1 MVAQALTH
9 FQLSKLK
16 LVSIFLLGG
25 VLLCPVISLILLSTG
40 DSEGLWSHLVS
51 TVLGRYLINTSAL
64 MLGVATVSLVFG
76 IGTAWIITY
85 FRLGA
90 APWLDVVILLPMA
103 CPAYLVAYAYTDIFE
118 YAGPLQGALRDLM
131 GWKSAQDYFFPEIRS
146 MGGAIFVLS
155 SVLYPYIYLLSRTA
169 FQKIP
174 ANFYE
179 VAALSDRNAF
189 WGICLPLA
197 RPAIVAGLAL
207 VLMEVVSD
215 FGTVEFFAVQT
226 LTLGI
231 FNLWIGMDS
240 ITGAAQL
247 ATLTFSVIIF
257 LLFLEFYARGDKRF
271 NDTTRRHSLH
281 NPIPVSRH
289 KAVLL
294 TMICLLPVAFGFLI
308 PVSILVYNVLQAP
321 VISTV
326 VDVLESLVNS
336 LFISLSGALF
346 IMLSAVIM
354 GSAAKMSRNKI
365 VQTLANLSA
374 AGYAFPGTMLALGVL
389 ASLSF
394 VDRLLEWTPIY
405 FSGTIWALLFAYLVR
420 FQAVGYGAV
429 SSGLTKI
436 PTNLISCSRSLGM
449 TPNQTARRVTLPL
462 MRSALLAG
470 CVLAFVDIMKE
481 LPMTLLLRP
490 FDFDTLATY
499 AYQFAHSEL
508 MDQASLPALIIICA
522 GLVPVILL
530 NQLVRRD
537 EF

>member
-1 MVAQALTH
+1 MVKQALKY
-9 FQLSKLK
+9 FRLSNLK
-16 LVSIFLLGG
+16 SISVFLLG
-25 VLLCPVISLILLSTG
+25 VALLCPVIALIFLSTG

-51 TVLGRYLINTSAL
+51 TVLGRYLMNTAIL
-64 MLGVATVSLVFG
+64 MLGVSIVSLVYG
-76 IGTAWIITY
+76 IGTAWIITN
-85 FRLGA
+85 FRLGVER
-90 APWLDVVILLPMA
+90 WLDIVMLLPMA

-118 YAGPLQGALRDLM
+118 YAGPVQGILRELM
-131 GWKSAQDYFFPEIRS
+131 GWKTAQDYYFPEIRS

-174 ANFYE
+174 ASFYE
-179 VAALSDRNAF
+179 VAALSDRDAF
-189 WGICLPLA
+189 WRICLPLS

-271 NDTTRRHSLH
+271 NDTSRGHSRYNPQRISRR
-281 NPIPVSRH
+281 
-289 KAVLL
+289 KAFLL
-294 TMICLLPVAFGFLI
+294 IIVCLLPVLSGFMI
-308 PVSILVYNVLQAP
+308 PMSILFFNVLNAP
-321 VISTV
+321 LMSAL
-326 VDVLESLVNS
+326 VDVFESFTNS
-336 LFISLSGALF
+336 LFVSLLGALF
-346 IMLSAVIM
+346 IMASAIIM
-354 GSAAKMSRNKI
+354 GSAARMSRNKT

-389 ASLSF
+389 ACLSF
-394 VDRLLEWTPIY
+394 ADRLFEWNPIY
-405 FSGTIWALLFAYLVR
+405 FSGTIWALFYAYLVR

-436 PTNLISCSRSLGM
+436 PMNLISCSRSLGM
-449 TPNQTARRVTLPL
+449 TPNQTTRRVTLPL
-462 MRSALLAG
+462 MRNALLAG
-470 CVLAFVDIMKE
+470 YVLAFVDIMKE

-530 NQLVRRD
+530 NQLVSH
-537 EF
+537 EGP

>member
-1 MVAQALTH
+1 MVAQALTY
-9 FQLSKLK
+9 FRFSNLK
-16 LVSIFLLGG
+16 LLGVFVLGG
-25 VLLCPVISLILLSTG
+25 ALLCPVVALILLSTG
-40 DSEGLWSHLVS
+40 DSEGLWSHIVS
-51 TVLGRYLINTSAL
+51 TVLGRYLFNTAAL
-64 MLGVATVSLVFG
+64 MLGVAIISLVFG
-76 IGTAWIITY
+76 IGSAWIITC
-85 FRLGA
+85 FRLRGA
-90 APWLDVVILLPMA
+90 RWLNVVMLLPMA

-131 GWKSAQDYFFPEIRS
+131 GWKSAQDYYFPEIRS
-146 MGGAIFVLS
+146 MAGAIFVLS

-169 FQKIP
+169 LQKIP
-174 ANFYE
+174 ASFYE
-179 VAALSDRNAF
+179 VAALSNRSAF
-189 WGICLPLA
+189 WGVCLPLT

-271 NDTTRRHSLH
+271 NDTSRRHIPL
-281 NPIPVSRH
+281 NPIPVSLR
-289 KAVLL
+289 KDLAL
-294 TMICLLPVAFGFLI
+294 TMICLLPVASGFLI
-308 PVSILVYNVLQAP
+308 PVSILLYNVLHAP
-321 VISTV
+321 LISTV
-326 VDVLESLVNS
+326 LDVFESFSNS
-336 LFISLSGALF
+336 LFVSLVGALF
-346 IMLSAVIM
+346 IMASAIIL
-354 GSAAKMSRNKI
+354 GSAARMSRSKTI
-365 VQTLANLSA
+365 QTVANLSA
-374 AGYAFPGTMLALGVL
+374 VGYAFPGTMLALGVL
-389 ASLSF
+389 ACLSF
-394 VDRLLEWTPIY
+394 ADRLLEWTPIY
-405 FSGTIWALLFAYLVR
+405 FSGTIWALFFAYLVR

-436 PTNLISCSRSLGM
+436 PINLISCSRSLGM
-449 TPNQTARRVTLPL
+449 TPNQTTRRVTLPL
-462 MRSALLAG
+462 IRNAFLAG
-470 CVLAFVDIMKE
+470 CILAFVDIMKE

-522 GLVPVILL
+522 GLLPVVLL
-530 NQLVRRD
+530 NQLVQRD
-537 EF
+537 GL

>member
-1 MVAQALTH
+1 MVAQAVTYFRLNN
-9 FQLSKLK
+9 LK
-16 LVSIFLLGG
+16 LLGVFLLGG
-25 VLLCPVISLILLSTG
+25 ALLCPVVALILLSTG
-40 DSEGLWSHLVS
+40 DSEGLRSHIVS
-51 TVLGRYLINTSAL
+51 TVLGRYLFNTAAL
-64 MLGVATVSLVFG
+64 MLGVAIISLVFG
-76 IGTAWIITY
+76 IGSAWIITY
-85 FRLGA
+85 FRLRGA
-90 APWLDVVILLPMA
+90 RWLNVVMLLPMA

-118 YAGPLQGALRDLM
+118 YAGPLQGALRDIM
-131 GWKSAQDYFFPEIRS
+131 GWKSAQDYYFPEIRS
-146 MGGAIFVLS
+146 MAGAIFVLS

-169 FQKIP
+169 LQKIP
-174 ANFYE
+174 ASFYE
-179 VAALSDRNAF
+179 VAALSNRSAF
-189 WGICLPLA
+189 WGVCLPLT

-271 NDTTRRHSLH
+271 NDTTRLHSPH
-281 NPIPVSRH
+281 KPILVSRQ
-289 KAVLL
+289 KDFVL
-294 TMICLLPVAFGFLI
+294 TIICLLPVAFGFLI
-308 PVSILVYNVLQAP
+308 PVSILLYNVLRVP

-326 VDVLESLVNS
+326 IDVLESLANS
-336 LFISLSGALF
+336 IFVSLLGAII
-346 IMLSAVIM
+346 IMTSAVIM
-354 GSAAKMSRNKI
+354 GNAARMRQNKT
-365 VQTLANLSA
+365 VQTMANLSA

-389 ASLSF
+389 AVLSF
-394 VDRLLEWTPIY
+394 ADRFLEWTPIY
-405 FSGTIWALLFAYLVR
+405 FSGTIWALFFAYLVR

-449 TPNQTARRVTLPL
+449 TPNQTTRRVTLPL
-462 MRSALLAG
+462 MRNSLLTG
-470 CVLAFVDIMKE
+470 LILAFVDIMKE

-490 FDFDTLATY
+490 FNFNTLATY

-530 NQLVRRD
+530 NQLLRH
-537 EF
+537 EGL